1 MTTTYGYGYSY
12 GLSYGQC
19 QTPIIPPTPPQGVTM
34 TTLNNIVDV
43 SITRET
49 RTIQR
54 ASFSI
59 PCFIAEHT
67 IFAERAKEYTSL
79 ADILSAGFATTSA
92 VYKAATLYFGQNVA
106 PSKIV
111 VGRRLVPSVTIT
123 PTIPTVAAATT
134 YSFKANGTLITFTSD
149 ATPTAAE
156 IVTGLKAALAAAD
169 IPTTGSDGIVATG
182 TDTLT
187 LTPSGDASS
196 IANYTAN
203 LVAVNAASVENW
215 VSDTIPAVR
224 NIKDQWYMLSI
235 DTHANVDVLAV
246 AAYIEGIKAT
256 SPKFYVFSSAAS
268 DIKTSATTDIFSL
281 VKALSYT
288 HTAYIYSG
296 MATSFAECGL
306 VGRFA
311 PEQAGSNIW
320 EQKTIVGLTVDT
332 LTPDEISYIHDKNGA
347 TYENVGSVDVVIGGK
362 CADGGWID
370 ESIFVDW
377 LKSRIQESVWGLLV
391 NTRKIG
397 YTSAGAAAIE
407 GSMRSVMAEGIQ
419 VGGLADDP
427 APVVTVPNVLSLSSA
442 QRATRT
448 LPDVTFTARLAG
460 AIRATT
466 ISGSV
471 FA

>member
-1 MTTTYGYGYSY
+1 
-12 GLSYGQC
+12 
-19 QTPIIPPTPPQGVTM
+19 M

-43 SITRET
+43 TITRET

-92 VYKAATLYFGQNVA
+92 VYKAATLYFGQTVA
-106 PSKIV
+106 PSKII

-123 PTIPTVAAATT
+123 PTVADTTV

-149 ATPTAAE
+149 GTATAAE
-156 IVTGLKAALAAAD
+156 IVTGLKAALTTAS
-169 IPTTGSDGIVATG
+169 IPTTGASGIVATG
-182 TDTLT
+182 TTTLI

-203 LVAVNAASVENW
+203 LVAVNAASVEDW
-215 VSDTIPAVR
+215 VSATIPAVR
-224 NIKDQWYMLSI
+224 AVKDQWYMLSI
-235 DTHANVDVLAV
+235 DTHIDATVLAV

-296 MATSFAECGL
+296 MATSYAECGL

-320 EQKTIVGLTVDT
+320 EQKTIIGLTVDT

-377 LKSRIQESVWGLLV
+377 LKSRIQESVWALLV

-419 VGGLADDP
+419 VGGLAADP
-427 APVVTVPNVLSLSSA
+427 APVVTVPNVLNLSSA

-466 ISGSV
+466 ISGTV

>member
-1 MTTTYGYGYSY
+1 
-12 GLSYGQC
+12 
-19 QTPIIPPTPPQGVTM
+19 M

-79 ADILSAGFATTSA
+79 ADILTAGFATTSA
-92 VYKAATLYFGQNVA
+92 VYKAATLYFGQTVA

-123 PTIPTVAAATT
+123 PTVANTAV
-134 YSFKANGTLITFTSD
+134 YSFKANGTLITFTSGGS
-149 ATPTAAE
+149 ATAAE
-156 IVTGLKAALAAAD
+156 IVTGLKAALTSAL
-169 IPTTGSDGIVATG
+169 IPTSGASGIVATG
-182 TDTLT
+182 SNTLT

-203 LVAVNAASVENW
+203 LVPVNAASVEDW
-215 VSDTIPAVR
+215 VSATIPAVR
-224 NIKDQWYMLSI
+224 AVKDQWYMLSV
-235 DTHANVDVLAV
+235 DTHVDADVLAV

-268 DIKTSATTDIFSL
+268 NIKTSATTDIFSL

-332 LTPDEISYIHDKNGA
+332 LTPDEISYIHGKNGA

-377 LKSRIQESVWGLLV
+377 LKSRIQESVWSLLV

-427 APVVTVPNVLSLSSA
+427 APVVIVPNVLNLSSA

-466 ISGSV
+466 ITGSV

>member
-1 MTTTYGYGYSY
+1 
-12 GLSYGQC
+12 
-19 QTPIIPPTPPQGVTM
+19 M

-92 VYKAATLYFGQNVA
+92 VYKAATLYFGQTVA
-106 PSKIV
+106 PSKII

-123 PTIPTVAAATT
+123 PTVADTTV

-149 ATPTAAE
+149 GTATAAE
-156 IVTGLKAALAAAD
+156 IVTGLKDALTAAL
-169 IPTTGSDGIVATG
+169 IPTTGSTGIVATG
-182 TDTLT
+182 TTTLI

-203 LVAVNAASVENW
+203 LVPVNAASVEDW
-215 VSDTIPAVR
+215 VSATIPAVR
-224 NIKDQWYMLSI
+224 AVKDQWYMLSI
-235 DTHANVDVLAV
+235 DTHVDATVLAV

-268 DIKTSATTDIFSL
+268 NIKTSATTDIFSL

-296 MATSFAECGL
+296 MATSYAECGL

-332 LTPDEISYIHDKNGA
+332 LTPDEISYIHGKNGA

-377 LKSRIQESVWGLLV
+377 LKSRIQESIWGLLV
-391 NTRKIG
+391 NTRKVG

-419 VGGLADDP
+419 VGGLAADP
-427 APVVTVPNVLSLSSA
+427 APVVTVPNVLNLSSA

-466 ISGSV
+466 ISGV
-471 FA
+471 VYA

>member
-1 MTTTYGYGYSY
+1 
-12 GLSYGQC
+12 
-19 QTPIIPPTPPQGVTM
+19 M

-43 SITRET
+43 TITRET

-92 VYKAATLYFGQNVA
+92 VYKAATLYFGQTVA

-123 PTIPTVAAATT
+123 PTVADTTV

-149 ATPTAAE
+149 GTATAAE
-156 IVTGLKAALAAAD
+156 IVAGLKAALTAAN
-169 IPTTGSDGIVATG
+169 IPTSGSTGIVATG
-182 TDTLT
+182 SNTLI

-203 LVAVNAASVENW
+203 LVAVNAASVEDW
-215 VSDTIPAVR
+215 VSATIPAVR
-224 NIKDQWYMLSI
+224 AVKDQWYMLSI
-235 DTHANVDVLAV
+235 DSHADADVLAV

-377 LKSRIQESVWGLLV
+377 LKSRIQESCWFILV

-397 YTSAGAAAIE
+397 MTAAGAAAIE
-407 GSMRSVMAEGIQ
+407 GAIRGVMAEGIQ
-419 VGGLADDP
+419 VGGLSDEP
-427 APVVTVPNVLSLSSA
+427 APVVTVPNVLNLSSA
-442 QRATRT
+442 QRATRI

-460 AIRATT
+460 AIRGTT
-466 ISGSV
+466 ISGTV
-471 FA
+471 YA

>member
-1 MTTTYGYGYSY
+1 
-12 GLSYGQC
+12 
-19 QTPIIPPTPPQGVTM
+19 M

-92 VYKAATLYFGQNVA
+92 VYKAATLYFGQTVA
-106 PSKIV
+106 PSKII

-123 PTIPTVAAATT
+123 PTVADTTV

-149 ATPTAAE
+149 GTATAAE
-156 IVTGLKAALAAAD
+156 IVTGLKAALTTAS
-169 IPTTGSDGIVATG
+169 IPTTGASGIVATG
-182 TDTLT
+182 TTTLI

-203 LVAVNAASVENW
+203 LVAVNAASVEDW
-215 VSDTIPAVR
+215 VSATIPAVR
-224 NIKDQWYMLSI
+224 AVKDQWYMLSI
-235 DTHANVDVLAV
+235 DTHIDATVLAV

-332 LTPDEISYIHDKNGA
+332 LTPDEISYIHGKNGA

-377 LKSRIQESVWGLLV
+377 LKSRIQESVWALLV

-407 GSMRSVMAEGIQ
+407 GAMRAVMAEGIQ
-419 VGGLADDP
+419 VGGLAADP
-427 APVVTVPNVLSLSSA
+427 APVVTVPNVLNLSSA

-466 ISGSV
+466 ISGTV

>member
-1 MTTTYGYGYSY
+1 
-12 GLSYGQC
+12 
-19 QTPIIPPTPPQGVTM
+19 M

-92 VYKAATLYFGQNVA
+92 VYKAATLYFGQTVA
-106 PSKIV
+106 PSKII

-123 PTIPTVAAATT
+123 PTVADTAV

-149 ATPTAAE
+149 GSATAAE
-156 IVTGLKAALAAAD
+156 IVTGLKDALTAAL
-169 IPTTGSDGIVATG
+169 IPTTGSTGIVATG
-182 TDTLT
+182 TTTLI

-203 LVAVNAASVENW
+203 LVPVNAASVEDW
-215 VSDTIPAVR
+215 VSATIPAVR
-224 NIKDQWYMLSI
+224 AVKDQWYMLSI
-235 DTHANVDVLAV
+235 DTHVDATVLAV

-281 VKALSYT
+281 VKALNYT

-332 LTPDEISYIHDKNGA
+332 LTPDEISYIHGKNGA

-377 LKSRIQESVWGLLV
+377 LKSRIQESVWALLV

-407 GSMRSVMAEGIQ
+407 GAMRSVMAEGIQ

-427 APVVTVPNVLSLSSA
+427 APVVIVPNVLNLSSA

-466 ISGSV
+466 ISGTV

>member
-12 GLSYGQC
+12 GLSYGQY
-19 QTPIIPPTPPQGVTM
+19 QTPIIPPIPPQGVTM

-92 VYKAATLYFGQNVA
+92 VYKAATLYFGQTVA

-123 PTIPTVAAATT
+123 PTVANTTV

-149 ATPTAAE
+149 GSATAAE
-156 IVTGLKAALAAAD
+156 IVTGLKAALTSAL
-169 IPTTGSDGIVATG
+169 IPTTGASGIVATG
-182 TDTLT
+182 SNTLI

-203 LVAVNAASVENW
+203 LVPVNAASVENW
-215 VSDTIPAVR
+215 VSATIPSVRAV
-224 NIKDQWYMLSI
+224 KDQWYMLSI
-235 DTHANVDVLAV
+235 DSHVDADVLAV

-320 EQKTIVGLTVDT
+320 EQKTIIGLTVDT

-377 LKSRIQESVWGLLV
+377 LKSRIQESIWTLLV
-391 NTRKIG
+391 NTRKVG

-407 GSMRSVMAEGIQ
+407 GAMRSVMAEGIQ

-427 APVVTVPNVLSLSSA
+427 APVVTVPNVLNLSSA

-466 ISGSV
+466 INGTV

>member
-1 MTTTYGYGYSY
+1 
-12 GLSYGQC
+12 
-19 QTPIIPPTPPQGVTM
+19 M

-43 SITRET
+43 TITRET

-79 ADILSAGFATTSA
+79 ADIVTAGFATTSA
-92 VYKAATLYFGQNVA
+92 VYKAATLYFGQTVA
-106 PSKIV
+106 PSKII

-123 PTIPTVAAATT
+123 PTVANTAV

-149 ATPTAAE
+149 ADATAAE
-156 IVTGLKAALAAAD
+156 IVTGLKAALTTAA
-169 IPTTGSDGIVATG
+169 IPTTGSNGIVASGST
-182 TDTLT
+182 TLV

-203 LVAVNAASVENW
+203 LVAVNAASVEDW
-215 VSDTIPAVR
+215 VSATIPAVR
-224 NIKDQWYMLSI
+224 AVKDQWYMLSI
-235 DTHANVDVLAV
+235 DTHVDATVLAV

-332 LTPDEISYIHDKNGA
+332 LTPDEISYIHGKNGA

-377 LKSRIQESVWGLLV
+377 LKSRIQESVWSLLV

-427 APVVTVPNVLSLSSA
+427 APVVTVPNVLNLSSA

-466 ISGSV
+466 ISGTV

>member
-1 MTTTYGYGYSY
+1 
-12 GLSYGQC
+12 
-19 QTPIIPPTPPQGVTM
+19 M

-43 SITRET
+43 TITRET

-79 ADILSAGFATTSA
+79 ADILTAGFATTSA
-92 VYKAATLYFGQNVA
+92 VYKAATLYFGQTVA
-106 PSKIV
+106 PSKII

-123 PTIPTVAAATT
+123 PTVANTAV

-149 ATPTAAE
+149 ADATAAE
-156 IVTGLKAALAAAD
+156 IVTGLKAALTTAA
-169 IPTTGSDGIVATG
+169 IPTTGSNGIVASGST
-182 TDTLT
+182 TLV

-203 LVAVNAASVENW
+203 LVAVNAASVEDW
-215 VSDTIPAVR
+215 VSATIPAVR
-224 NIKDQWYMLSI
+224 AVKDQWYMLSI
-235 DTHANVDVLAV
+235 DTHVDATVLAV

-256 SPKFYVFSSAAS
+256 SPKFYVFSSASS

-332 LTPDEISYIHDKNGA
+332 LTPDEISYIHGKNGA

-407 GSMRSVMAEGIQ
+407 GAMRSVMAEGIQ
-419 VGGLADDP
+419 VGGLAADP
-427 APVVTVPNVLSLSSA
+427 APVVTVPNVLNLSSA

-466 ISGSV
+466 ISGTV

>member
-1 MTTTYGYGYSY
+1 
-12 GLSYGQC
+12 
-19 QTPIIPPTPPQGVTM
+19 M

-43 SITRET
+43 TITRET

-92 VYKAATLYFGQNVA
+92 VYKAATLYFGQAVA
-106 PSKIV
+106 PSKII

-123 PTIPTVAAATT
+123 PTVADTTV

-149 ATPTAAE
+149 GTATAAE
-156 IVTGLKAALAAAD
+156 IVTGLKAALTTAS
-169 IPTTGSDGIVATG
+169 IPTTGASGIVASG
-182 TDTLT
+182 SNTLI

-203 LVAVNAASVENW
+203 LVAVNAASVEDW
-215 VSDTIPAVR
+215 VSATIPAVR
-224 NIKDQWYMLSI
+224 AVKDQWYMLSI
-235 DTHANVDVLAV
+235 DSHANADVLAV

-281 VKALSYT
+281 VKALNYT

-296 MATSFAECGL
+296 MATSYAECGL

-332 LTPDEISYIHDKNGA
+332 LTPDEISYIHGKNGA

-377 LKSRIQESVWGLLV
+377 LKSRIQESVWSLLV

-407 GSMRSVMAEGIQ
+407 GAMRAVMAEGIQ
-419 VGGLADDP
+419 VGGLAADP
-427 APVVTVPNVLSLSSA
+427 APVVTVPNVLNLSSA

-466 ISGSV
+466 ISGV
-471 FA
+471 VYA

>member
-1 MTTTYGYGYSY
+1 
-12 GLSYGQC
+12 
-19 QTPIIPPTPPQGVTM
+19 M

-92 VYKAATLYFGQNVA
+92 VYKAATLYFGQTVA

-123 PTIPTVAAATT
+123 PTVADTTV

-149 ATPTAAE
+149 GTATAAE
-156 IVTGLKAALAAAD
+156 IVAGLKAALTAAN
-169 IPTTGSDGIVATG
+169 IPTSGSTGIVATG
-182 TDTLT
+182 SNTLI

-203 LVAVNAASVENW
+203 LVAVNAASVEDW
-215 VSDTIPAVR
+215 VSATIPAVR
-224 NIKDQWYMLSI
+224 AVKDQWYMLSI
-235 DTHANVDVLAV
+235 DTHVDATVLAV

-256 SPKFYVFSSAAS
+256 SPKFYVFSSTAS

-332 LTPDEISYIHDKNGA
+332 LTPDEISYIHDNNGA

-362 CADGGWID
+362 CADGGWVD

-377 LKSRIQESVWGLLV
+377 LKSRIHESVWALLV
-391 NTRKIG
+391 NTRKVG

-419 VGGLADDP
+419 VGGLAADP
-427 APVVTVPNVLSLSSA
+427 APVVTVPNVLNLSSA

-466 ISGSV
+466 ISGTV

>member
-1 MTTTYGYGYSY
+1 
-12 GLSYGQC
+12 
-19 QTPIIPPTPPQGVTM
+19 M

-92 VYKAATLYFGQNVA
+92 VYKAATLYFGQTVA
-106 PSKIV
+106 PSKII

-123 PTIPTVAAATT
+123 PTVADTTV

-149 ATPTAAE
+149 GTATAAE
-156 IVTGLKAALAAAD
+156 IVTGLKAALTTAS
-169 IPTTGSDGIVATG
+169 IPTTGASGIVATG
-182 TDTLT
+182 TTTLI

-203 LVAVNAASVENW
+203 LVAVNAASVEDW
-215 VSDTIPAVR
+215 VSATIPAVR
-224 NIKDQWYMLSI
+224 AIKDQWYMLSI
-235 DTHANVDVLAV
+235 DTHVDATVLAV

-332 LTPDEISYIHDKNGA
+332 LTPDEISYIHGKNGA

-377 LKSRIQESVWGLLV
+377 LKSRIQESVWALLV

-419 VGGLADDP
+419 VGGLAADP
-427 APVVTVPNVLSLSSA
+427 APVVTVPNVLNLSSA

-466 ISGSV
+466 ISGTV

>member
-1 MTTTYGYGYSY
+1 
-12 GLSYGQC
+12 
-19 QTPIIPPTPPQGVTM
+19 M

-79 ADILSAGFATTSA
+79 ADILSAGFTTTSS
-92 VYKAATLYFGQNVA
+92 VYKAATLYFGQTVA

-123 PTIPTVAAATT
+123 PTAADTTV
-134 YSFKANGTLITFTSD
+134 YSFKANGTLITYTSGTS
-149 ATPTAAE
+149 ATATT
-156 IVTGLKAALAAAD
+156 IVAGLKAALTAAS
-169 IPTTGSDGIVATG
+169 IPTTGASGIVASGST
-182 TDTLT
+182 TLT

-203 LVAVNAASVENW
+203 LVAVNAASVEDW
-215 VSDTIPAVR
+215 VSATIPAVR
-224 NIKDQWYMLSI
+224 AIKDQWYMLSI
-235 DTHANVDVLAV
+235 DTHVDATVLAV

-281 VKALSYT
+281 VKALNYT

-332 LTPDEISYIHDKNGA
+332 LTPDEISYIHGKNGA

-377 LKSRIQESVWGLLV
+377 LKSRIQESVWALLV

-407 GSMRSVMAEGIQ
+407 GAMRSVMAEGIQ

-427 APVVTVPNVLSLSSA
+427 APVVIVPNVLNLSSA

-466 ISGSV
+466 INGTV

>member
-1 MTTTYGYGYSY
+1 
-12 GLSYGQC
+12 
-19 QTPIIPPTPPQGVTM
+19 M

-43 SITRET
+43 TITRET

-67 IFAERAKEYTSL
+67 IFAERAKEYASL

-92 VYKAATLYFGQNVA
+92 VYKAATLYFGQAVA
-106 PSKIV
+106 PSKII

-123 PTIPTVAAATT
+123 PTVANTKV
-134 YSFKANGTLITFTSD
+134 YSFKANGTLITFTSSGS
-149 ATPTAAE
+149 ATAAE
-156 IVTGLKAALAAAD
+156 IVTGLKAALTSAL
-169 IPTTGSDGIVATG
+169 IPTTGASGIVATG
-182 TDTLT
+182 SNTLT

-203 LVAVNAASVENW
+203 LVPVNAASVEDW
-215 VSDTIPAVR
+215 VSATIPAVR
-224 NIKDQWYMLSI
+224 AVKDQWYMLSI
-235 DTHANVDVLAV
+235 DTHVDADVLAV

-377 LKSRIQESVWGLLV
+377 LKSRIQESVWSLLV
-391 NTRKIG
+391 NTRKVG

-419 VGGLADDP
+419 VGGLAADP
-427 APVVTVPNVLSLSSA
+427 APVVIVPNVLNLSSA

-466 ISGSV
+466 ITGSV

>member
-1 MTTTYGYGYSY
+1 
-12 GLSYGQC
+12 
-19 QTPIIPPTPPQGVTM
+19 M

-92 VYKAATLYFGQNVA
+92 VYKAATLYFGQTVA
-106 PSKIV
+106 PSKII

-123 PTIPTVAAATT
+123 PTVADTTV

-149 ATPTAAE
+149 GTATAAE
-156 IVTGLKAALAAAD
+156 IVTGLKAALTTAS
-169 IPTTGSDGIVATG
+169 IPTTGASGIVATG
-182 TDTLT
+182 TTTLI

-203 LVAVNAASVENW
+203 LVAVNAASVEDW
-215 VSDTIPAVR
+215 VSATIPAVR
-224 NIKDQWYMLSI
+224 AIKDQWYMLSI
-235 DTHANVDVLAV
+235 DTHVDATVLAV

-370 ESIFVDW
+370 ESVFVDW
-377 LKSRIQESVWGLLV
+377 LKSRIQESVYALLV

-407 GSMRSVMAEGIQ
+407 GAMRSVMAEGIQ

-427 APVVTVPNVLSLSSA
+427 APVVTVPNVLNLSSA

-466 ISGSV
+466 ISGV
-471 FA
+471 VYA

>member
-1 MTTTYGYGYSY
+1 MTTTTCGYGYSY

-19 QTPIIPPTPPQGVTM
+19 QTPIIPPIPPQGVTM

-92 VYKAATLYFGQNVA
+92 VYKAATLYFGQAVA

-123 PTIPTVAAATT
+123 PTVADTTV

-149 ATPTAAE
+149 GTATAAE
-156 IVTGLKAALAAAD
+156 IVAGLKAALTAAN
-169 IPTTGSDGIVATG
+169 IPTSGSTGIVATG
-182 TDTLT
+182 SNTLI

-203 LVAVNAASVENW
+203 LVAVNAASVEDW
-215 VSDTIPAVR
+215 VSATIPAVR
-224 NIKDQWYMLSI
+224 AVKDQWYMLSI
-235 DTHANVDVLAV
+235 DTHIDATVLAV

-296 MATSFAECGL
+296 MATSYAECGL

-377 LKSRIQESVWGLLV
+377 LKSRIQESCWFILV

-397 YTSAGAAAIE
+397 MTAAGAAAIE
-407 GSMRSVMAEGIQ
+407 GAIRGVMAEGIQ
-419 VGGLADDP
+419 VGGLSDEP
-427 APVVTVPNVLSLSSA
+427 APVVTVPNVLNLSSA
-442 QRATRT
+442 QRATRI

-460 AIRATT
+460 AIRGTT
-466 ISGSV
+466 ISGTV
-471 FA
+471 YA

>member
-1 MTTTYGYGYSY
+1 
-12 GLSYGQC
+12 
-19 QTPIIPPTPPQGVTM
+19 M

-54 ASFSI
+54 ASFSV
-59 PCFIAEHT
+59 PCFIAGHT
-67 IFAERAKEYTSL
+67 VFPERAKEYTSTT
-79 ADILSAGFATTSA
+79 DILAAGFTTSSA
-92 VYKAATLYFGQNVA
+92 VYKAASFYFGQNVA

-111 VGRRLVPSVTIT
+111 VGRRLIGQVILT
-123 PTIPTVAAATT
+123 PTVVDSAT
-134 YSFKANGTLITFTSD
+134 YSFKANGVLITYTASSETS
-149 ATPTAAE
+149 ASE
-156 IVTGLKAALAAAD
+156 IVDGLLSAMNSAD
-169 IPTTGSDGIVATG
+169 IPTTGADGISYDG
-182 TDTLT
+182 TTT
-187 LTPSGDASS
+187 VILTPSGDASS
-196 IANYTAN
+196 ITHYSSN
-203 LVAVNAASVENW
+203 LVAVEYDSEEDW
-215 VSDTIPAVR
+215 VTDTILKVR
-224 NIKDQWYMLSI
+224 SVKDQWYMLSTESHDNGTI
-235 DTHANVDVLAV
+235 LAI
-246 AAYIEGIKAT
+246 AAYIESIKAT

-288 HTAYIYSG
+288 HTGYMYSG
-296 MATSFAECGL
+296 MATSYAECGL

-347 TYENVGSVDVVIGGK
+347 TYENVGSVDIVTGGK
-362 CADGGWID
+362 TADSSWID
-370 ESIFVDW
+370 EVIFVDW
-377 LKSRIQESVWGLLV
+377 LKSRIQESAYALLV

-407 GSMRSVMAEGIQ
+407 GAMRSVMAEGIQ
-419 VGGLADDP
+419 VGGLAADP
-427 APVVTVPNVLSLSSA
+427 APVVTVPNVLNLSSA

-466 ISGSV
+466 INGTV

>member
-1 MTTTYGYGYSY
+1 
-12 GLSYGQC
+12 
-19 QTPIIPPTPPQGVTM
+19 M

-43 SITRET
+43 TITRET

-92 VYKAATLYFGQNVA
+92 VYKAATLYFGQAVA
-106 PSKIV
+106 PSKII

-123 PTIPTVAAATT
+123 PTVANTAV
-134 YSFKANGTLITFTSD
+134 YSFKANGTLITFTSGGS
-149 ATPTAAE
+149 ATATE
-156 IVTGLKAALAAAD
+156 IVTGLKAALTTAL
-169 IPTTGSDGIVATG
+169 IPTSGANGIVATG
-182 TDTLT
+182 TTTLI

-203 LVAVNAASVENW
+203 LVPVNAASVENW
-215 VSDTIPAVR
+215 VSATIPAVR
-224 NIKDQWYMLSI
+224 AVKDQWYMLSI
-235 DTHANVDVLAV
+235 DSHANADVLAV

-332 LTPDEISYIHDKNGA
+332 LTPDEISYIHGKNGA

-377 LKSRIQESVWGLLV
+377 LKSRIQESVWALLV

-407 GSMRSVMAEGIQ
+407 GAMRAVMAEGIQ

-427 APVVTVPNVLSLSSA
+427 APVVTVPNVLNLSSA

-466 ISGSV
+466 ISGTV

>member
-1 MTTTYGYGYSY
+1 
-12 GLSYGQC
+12 
-19 QTPIIPPTPPQGVTM
+19 M

-43 SITRET
+43 TITRET

-92 VYKAATLYFGQNVA
+92 VYKAATLYFGQTVA
-106 PSKIV
+106 PSKII

-123 PTIPTVAAATT
+123 PTVADTTV

-149 ATPTAAE
+149 GTATAAE
-156 IVTGLKAALAAAD
+156 IVAGLKAALTAAN
-169 IPTTGSDGIVATG
+169 IPTSGSTGIVATG
-182 TDTLT
+182 SNTLI

-215 VSDTIPAVR
+215 VSGTIPAVR
-224 NIKDQWYMLSI
+224 AVKDQWYMLSI
-235 DTHANVDVLAV
+235 DSHADVDVLAV

-332 LTPDEISYIHDKNGA
+332 LTPDEISYIHGKNGA

-377 LKSRIQESVWGLLV
+377 LKSRIQESVWALLV

-407 GSMRSVMAEGIQ
+407 GAMRSVMAEGIQ

-427 APVVTVPNVLSLSSA
+427 APVVTVPNVLNLSSA

-466 ISGSV
+466 ISGV
-471 FA
+471 VYA

>member
-1 MTTTYGYGYSY
+1 
-12 GLSYGQC
+12 
-19 QTPIIPPTPPQGVTM
+19 M

-79 ADILSAGFATTSA
+79 ADILTAGFATTSA

-123 PTIPTVAAATT
+123 PTVANTAV

-149 ATPTAAE
+149 GTATAAE
-156 IVTGLKAALAAAD
+156 IVTGLQAALTAAS
-169 IPTTGSDGIVATG
+169 IPTTGASGIVATG
-182 TDTLT
+182 TTTLI

-203 LVAVNAASVENW
+203 LVAVNAASVEDW
-215 VSDTIPAVR
+215 ASATIPAVR
-224 NIKDQWYMLSI
+224 AVKDQWYMLSI
-235 DTHANVDVLAV
+235 DSHADVDVLAV

-281 VKALSYT
+281 IKALSYT

-377 LKSRIQESVWGLLV
+377 LKSRIQESVWSLLV

-407 GSMRSVMAEGIQ
+407 GAMRSVMAEGIQ
-419 VGGLADDP
+419 VGGLAEDP
-427 APVVTVPNVLSLSSA
+427 APVVTVPNVLNLSSA

-466 ISGSV
+466 ISGTV

>member
-1 MTTTYGYGYSY
+1 
-12 GLSYGQC
+12 
-19 QTPIIPPTPPQGVTM
+19 M

-43 SITRET
+43 TITRET

-92 VYKAATLYFGQNVA
+92 VYKAATLYFGQAVA
-106 PSKIV
+106 PSKII

-123 PTIPTVAAATT
+123 PTVADTTV

-149 ATPTAAE
+149 GSATAAE
-156 IVTGLKAALAAAD
+156 IVTGLKDALTAAL
-169 IPTTGSDGIVATG
+169 IPTTGSTGIVATG
-182 TDTLT
+182 TTTLI

-203 LVAVNAASVENW
+203 LVPVNAASVEDW
-215 VSDTIPAVR
+215 VSATIPAVR
-224 NIKDQWYMLSI
+224 AVKDQWYMLSI
-235 DTHANVDVLAV
+235 DTHVDANVLAV

-281 VKALSYT
+281 VKALNYT

-332 LTPDEISYIHDKNGA
+332 LTPDEISYIHGKNGA

-377 LKSRIQESVWGLLV
+377 LKSRIQESVWALLV

-419 VGGLADDP
+419 VGGLAADP
-427 APVVTVPNVLSLSSA
+427 APVVTVPNVLNLSSA

-466 ISGSV
+466 ISGTV

>member
-1 MTTTYGYGYSY
+1 
-12 GLSYGQC
+12 
-19 QTPIIPPTPPQGVTM
+19 M

-79 ADILSAGFATTSA
+79 ADILTAGFATTSA
-92 VYKAATLYFGQNVA
+92 VYKAATLYFGQTVA

-123 PTIPTVAAATT
+123 PTVADTTV

-149 ATPTAAE
+149 GTATAAE
-156 IVTGLKAALAAAD
+156 IVAGLKAALTAAN
-169 IPTTGSDGIVATG
+169 IPTSGSTGIVATG
-182 TDTLT
+182 SNTLI

-203 LVAVNAASVENW
+203 LVAVNAASVEDW
-215 VSDTIPAVR
+215 VSATIPAVR
-224 NIKDQWYMLSI
+224 AVKDQWYMLSI
-235 DTHANVDVLAV
+235 DSHADADVLAV

-281 VKALSYT
+281 VKALNYT

-332 LTPDEISYIHDKNGA
+332 LTPDEISYIHGKNGA

-377 LKSRIQESVWGLLV
+377 LKSRIQESVWSLLV

-407 GSMRSVMAEGIQ
+407 GAMRAVMAEGIQ
-419 VGGLADDP
+419 VGGFADDP
-427 APVVTVPNVLSLSSA
+427 APVVTVPNVLNLSSA

-466 ISGSV
+466 ISGV
-471 FA
+471 VYA

>member
-1 MTTTYGYGYSY
+1 
-12 GLSYGQC
+12 
-19 QTPIIPPTPPQGVTM
+19 M

-43 SITRET
+43 TITRET

-92 VYKAATLYFGQNVA
+92 VYKAATLYFGQTVA

-123 PTIPTVAAATT
+123 PTVANTAV

-149 ATPTAAE
+149 ADATAAE
-156 IVTGLKAALAAAD
+156 IVTGLKAALTTAS
-169 IPTTGSDGIVATG
+169 IPTTGSNGIVATG
-182 TDTLT
+182 TTTLI

-203 LVAVNAASVENW
+203 LVAVNAASVEDW
-215 VSDTIPAVR
+215 VSATIPAVR
-224 NIKDQWYMLSI
+224 AIKDQWYMLSI
-235 DTHANVDVLAV
+235 DTHVDATVLAV

-332 LTPDEISYIHDKNGA
+332 LTPDEISYIHGKNGA

-377 LKSRIQESVWGLLV
+377 LKSRIQESVWALLV

-407 GSMRSVMAEGIQ
+407 GAMRAVMAEGIQ

-427 APVVTVPNVLSLSSA
+427 APVVTVPNVLNLSSA

-466 ISGSV
+466 ISGTV

>member
-1 MTTTYGYGYSY
+1 MTTYGYGYSY
-12 GLSYGQC
+12 GLSYGQY
-19 QTPIIPPTPPQGVTM
+19 QTPIIPPIPPQGVTM

-79 ADILSAGFATTSA
+79 ADILSAGFATTSS
-92 VYKAATLYFGQNVA
+92 VYKAATLYFGQTVA

-123 PTIPTVAAATT
+123 PTVADTTV

-149 ATPTAAE
+149 GTATAAE
-156 IVTGLKAALAAAD
+156 IVAGLKAALTAAN
-169 IPTTGSDGIVATG
+169 IPTSGSTGIVATG
-182 TDTLT
+182 SNTLI

-203 LVAVNAASVENW
+203 LVAVNAASVEDW
-215 VSDTIPAVR
+215 VSATIPAVR
-224 NIKDQWYMLSI
+224 AVKDQWYMLSI
-235 DTHANVDVLAV
+235 DTHVNADVLAV

-296 MATSFAECGL
+296 MATSYAECGL

-320 EQKTIVGLTVDT
+320 EQKTIIGLTVDT

-377 LKSRIQESVWGLLV
+377 LKSRIQESVWALLV

-419 VGGLADDP
+419 VGGLAADP
-427 APVVTVPNVLSLSSA
+427 APVVTVPNVLNLSSA

-466 ISGSV
+466 ISGTV

>member
-1 MTTTYGYGYSY
+1 
-12 GLSYGQC
+12 
-19 QTPIIPPTPPQGVTM
+19 M

-43 SITRET
+43 TITRET

-92 VYKAATLYFGQNVA
+92 VYKAATLYFGQTVA

-123 PTIPTVAAATT
+123 PTVANTAV

-149 ATPTAAE
+149 ADATAAE
-156 IVTGLKAALAAAD
+156 IVTGLKAALTTAS
-169 IPTTGSDGIVATG
+169 IPTTGSNGIVATG
-182 TDTLT
+182 TTTLI

-203 LVAVNAASVENW
+203 LVAVNAASVEDW
-215 VSDTIPAVR
+215 VSATIPAVR
-224 NIKDQWYMLSI
+224 AIKDQWYMLSI
-235 DTHANVDVLAV
+235 DTHVDATVLAV

-332 LTPDEISYIHDKNGA
+332 LTPDEISYIHGKNGA

-377 LKSRIQESVWGLLV
+377 LKSRIQESVWSLLV

-407 GSMRSVMAEGIQ
+407 GAMRAVMAEGIQ

-427 APVVTVPNVLSLSSA
+427 APVVTVPNVLNLSSA

-466 ISGSV
+466 ISGTV
-471 FA
+471 YA

>member
-1 MTTTYGYGYSY
+1 
-12 GLSYGQC
+12 
-19 QTPIIPPTPPQGVTM
+19 M

-43 SITRET
+43 TITRET

-92 VYKAATLYFGQNVA
+92 VYKAATLYFGQAVA
-106 PSKIV
+106 PSKII

-123 PTIPTVAAATT
+123 PTVANTAV
-134 YSFKANGTLITFTSD
+134 YSFKANGTLITFTSGGS
-149 ATPTAAE
+149 ATAAE
-156 IVTGLKAALAAAD
+156 IVTGLKAALTSAL
-169 IPTTGSDGIVATG
+169 IPTSGASGIVATG
-182 TDTLT
+182 SNTLI

-203 LVAVNAASVENW
+203 LVPVNAASVEDW
-215 VSDTIPAVR
+215 VSATIPAVR
-224 NIKDQWYMLSI
+224 AVKDQWYMLSI
-235 DTHANVDVLAV
+235 DSHANVDVLAV

-256 SPKFYVFSSAAS
+256 SPKFYVFSSTAS

-281 VKALSYT
+281 VKALNYT

-377 LKSRIQESVWGLLV
+377 LKSRIQESVWSLLV

-419 VGGLADDP
+419 VGGLAADP
-427 APVVTVPNVLSLSSA
+427 APVVTVPNVLNLSSA

-466 ISGSV
+466 INGTV

>member
-1 MTTTYGYGYSY
+1 
-12 GLSYGQC
+12 
-19 QTPIIPPTPPQGVTM
+19 M

-43 SITRET
+43 TITRET

-92 VYKAATLYFGQNVA
+92 VYKAATLYFGQAVA
-106 PSKIV
+106 PSKII

-123 PTIPTVAAATT
+123 PTVANTAV
-134 YSFKANGTLITFTSD
+134 YSFKANGTLITFTSGGS
-149 ATPTAAE
+149 ATATE
-156 IVTGLKAALAAAD
+156 IVTGLKAALTTAL
-169 IPTTGSDGIVATG
+169 IPTSGANGIVATG
-182 TDTLT
+182 TTTLI

-203 LVAVNAASVENW
+203 LVPVNAASVENW
-215 VSDTIPAVR
+215 VSATIPAVR
-224 NIKDQWYMLSI
+224 AVKDQWYMLSI
-235 DTHANVDVLAV
+235 DSHANADVLAV

-332 LTPDEISYIHDKNGA
+332 LTPDEISYIHGKNGA

-377 LKSRIQESVWGLLV
+377 LKSRIQESVWSLLV

-407 GSMRSVMAEGIQ
+407 GAMRAVMAEGIQ

-427 APVVTVPNVLSLSSA
+427 APVVTVPNVLNLSSA

-466 ISGSV
+466 ISGTV
-471 FA
+471 YA

>member
-19 QTPIIPPTPPQGVTM
+19 QTPIIPPIPPQGVTM
-34 TTLNNIVDV
+34 TTLNNIVNV

-92 VYKAATLYFGQNVA
+92 VYKAATLYFGQTVA
-106 PSKIV
+106 PSKII

-123 PTIPTVAAATT
+123 PTVADTTV

-149 ATPTAAE
+149 GTATAAE
-156 IVTGLKAALAAAD
+156 IVTGLKAALTTAL
-169 IPTTGSDGIVATG
+169 IPTNGASGIVATG
-182 TDTLT
+182 SNTLI

-203 LVAVNAASVENW
+203 LVAANAASAEDW
-215 VSDTIPAVR
+215 VSATIPAVR
-224 NIKDQWYMLSI
+224 AVKDQWYMLSI
-235 DTHANVDVLAV
+235 DTHVDATVLAV

-332 LTPDEISYIHDKNGA
+332 LTPDEISYIHGKNGA

-377 LKSRIQESVWGLLV
+377 LKSRIQESVYALLV

-427 APVVTVPNVLSLSSA
+427 APVVIVPNVLNLSSA

-466 ISGSV
+466 ISGTV

>member
-1 MTTTYGYGYSY
+1 
-12 GLSYGQC
+12 
-19 QTPIIPPTPPQGVTM
+19 M

-79 ADILSAGFATTSA
+79 ADIVTAGFATTSA

-123 PTIPTVAAATT
+123 PTVANTTV

-149 ATPTAAE
+149 ADATAAE
-156 IVTGLKAALAAAD
+156 IVTGLKAALTAAS
-169 IPTTGSDGIVATG
+169 IPTTGSNGIVATG
-182 TDTLT
+182 TTTLI

-203 LVAVNAASVENW
+203 LVAVNAASVEDW
-215 VSDTIPAVR
+215 VSATIPAVR
-224 NIKDQWYMLSI
+224 AVKDQWYMLSI
-235 DTHANVDVLAV
+235 DSHADADVLAV

-377 LKSRIQESVWGLLV
+377 LKSRIQEAVWSLLV

-407 GSMRSVMAEGIQ
+407 GAMRSVMAEGIQ
-419 VGGLADDP
+419 VGGLAADP
-427 APVVTVPNVLSLSSA
+427 APVVTVPNVLNLSSA

-466 ISGSV
+466 ISGV
-471 FA
+471 VYA

>member
-1 MTTTYGYGYSY
+1 
-12 GLSYGQC
+12 
-19 QTPIIPPTPPQGVTM
+19 M

-43 SITRET
+43 TITRET

-79 ADILSAGFATTSA
+79 ADILSAGFATTSS
-92 VYKAATLYFGQNVA
+92 VYKAATLYFGQTVA

-123 PTIPTVAAATT
+123 PTVANTAV
-134 YSFKANGTLITFTSD
+134 YSFKANGTLITFTSSGS
-149 ATPTAAE
+149 ATAAE
-156 IVTGLKAALAAAD
+156 IVTGLKAALTSAL
-169 IPTTGSDGIVATG
+169 IPTTGASGIVATG
-182 TDTLT
+182 SNTLT

-203 LVAVNAASVENW
+203 LVPVNAASVEDW
-215 VSDTIPAVR
+215 VSATIPAVR
-224 NIKDQWYMLSI
+224 AVKDQWYMLSI
-235 DTHANVDVLAV
+235 DTHVDADVLAV

-377 LKSRIQESVWGLLV
+377 LKSRIQESVWSLLV

-419 VGGLADDP
+419 VGGLAADP
-427 APVVTVPNVLSLSSA
+427 APVVTVPNVLNLSSA

-466 ISGSV
+466 INGSV

>member
-1 MTTTYGYGYSY
+1 
-12 GLSYGQC
+12 
-19 QTPIIPPTPPQGVTM
+19 M

-79 ADILSAGFATTSA
+79 ADILTAGFATTSS
-92 VYKAATLYFGQNVA
+92 VYKAATLYFGQTVA

-123 PTIPTVAAATT
+123 PTAADTTV
-134 YSFKANGTLITFTSD
+134 YSFKANGTLITYTSGTS
-149 ATPTAAE
+149 ATATT
-156 IVTGLKAALAAAD
+156 IVAGLKAALTAAS
-169 IPTTGSDGIVATG
+169 IPTTGASGIVASGST
-182 TDTLT
+182 TLV

-196 IANYTAN
+196 IAHYTAN
-203 LVAVNAASVENW
+203 LVAVNAASVEDW
-215 VSDTIPAVR
+215 VSATIPAVR
-224 NIKDQWYMLSI
+224 AIKDQWYMLSI
-235 DTHANVDVLAV
+235 DTHVDATVLAV

-281 VKALSYT
+281 VKALNYT

-332 LTPDEISYIHDKNGA
+332 LTPDEISYIHGKNGA

-377 LKSRIQESVWGLLV
+377 LKSRIQESVWALLV

-407 GSMRSVMAEGIQ
+407 GAMRSVMAEGIQ

-427 APVVTVPNVLSLSSA
+427 APVVIVPNVLNLSSA

-466 ISGSV
+466 INGTV

>member
-1 MTTTYGYGYSY
+1 
-12 GLSYGQC
+12 
-19 QTPIIPPTPPQGVTM
+19 M

-79 ADILSAGFATTSA
+79 ADILSAGFTTTSS
-92 VYKAATLYFGQNVA
+92 VYKAATLYFGQTVA

-111 VGRRLVPSVTIT
+111 IGRRLVPSVTIT
-123 PTIPTVAAATT
+123 PTVANTAV

-149 ATPTAAE
+149 ADATAAE
-156 IVTGLKAALAAAD
+156 IVTGLKAALTAAL
-169 IPTTGSDGIVATG
+169 IPTNGASGIVASG
-182 TDTLT
+182 SNTLT

-203 LVAVNAASVENW
+203 LVAVNAASVEDW
-215 VSDTIPAVR
+215 VSATIPAVR
-224 NIKDQWYMLSI
+224 AVKDQWYMLSI
-235 DTHANVDVLAV
+235 DTHVDATVLAV

-332 LTPDEISYIHDKNGA
+332 LTPDEISYIHAKNGA

-391 NTRKIG
+391 NTRKVG

-419 VGGLADDP
+419 VGGLAADP
-427 APVVTVPNVLSLSSA
+427 APVVIVPNVLNLSSA

-466 ISGSV
+466 ISGTV

>member
-1 MTTTYGYGYSY
+1 
-12 GLSYGQC
+12 
-19 QTPIIPPTPPQGVTM
+19 M

-79 ADILSAGFATTSA
+79 ADILTAGFATTSA
-92 VYKAATLYFGQNVA
+92 IYKAATLYFGQTVA

-111 VGRRLVPSVTIT
+111 IGRRLVPSVTIT
-123 PTIPTVAAATT
+123 PTVASTTV
-134 YSFKANGTLITFTSD
+134 YSFKANGTLITFTSGGS
-149 ATPTAAE
+149 ATAAE
-156 IVTGLKAALAAAD
+156 IVTGLKAALTSAL
-169 IPTTGSDGIVATG
+169 IPTTGASGIVATG
-182 TDTLT
+182 SNTLI

-203 LVAVNAASVENW
+203 LVAANAASAEDW
-215 VSDTIPAVR
+215 VSATIPAVR
-224 NIKDQWYMLSI
+224 AVKDQWYMLSI
-235 DTHANVDVLAV
+235 DTHVDADVLAV

-332 LTPDEISYIHDKNGA
+332 LTPDEISYIHGKNGA

-377 LKSRIQESVWGLLV
+377 LKSRIQESVWALLV

-427 APVVTVPNVLSLSSA
+427 APVVTVPNVLNLSSA

-466 ISGSV
+466 ISGV
-471 FA
+471 VYA

>member
-1 MTTTYGYGYSY
+1 
-12 GLSYGQC
+12 
-19 QTPIIPPTPPQGVTM
+19 M

-79 ADILSAGFATTSA
+79 ADILTAGFATTSA
-92 VYKAATLYFGQNVA
+92 IYKAATLYFGQTVA

-123 PTIPTVAAATT
+123 PTVANTAV
-134 YSFKANGTLITFTSD
+134 YSFKANGTLITFTSGGS
-149 ATPTAAE
+149 ATAAE
-156 IVTGLKAALAAAD
+156 IVTGLKAALTSAL
-169 IPTTGSDGIVATG
+169 IPTSGASGIVATG
-182 TDTLT
+182 SNTLI

-203 LVAVNAASVENW
+203 LVAVNAASVEDW
-215 VSDTIPAVR
+215 VSATIPAVR
-224 NIKDQWYMLSI
+224 AVKDQWYMLSI
-235 DTHANVDVLAV
+235 DTHVDATVLAV

-332 LTPDEISYIHDKNGA
+332 LTPDEISYIHGKNGA

-377 LKSRIQESVWGLLV
+377 LKSRIQESVWALLV

-407 GSMRSVMAEGIQ
+407 GAMRSVMAEGIQ
-419 VGGLADDP
+419 VGGLAADP
-427 APVVTVPNVLSLSSA
+427 APVVTVPNVLNLSSA

-466 ISGSV
+466 ISGTV

>member
-1 MTTTYGYGYSY
+1 
-12 GLSYGQC
+12 
-19 QTPIIPPTPPQGVTM
+19 M

-92 VYKAATLYFGQNVA
+92 VYKAATLYFGQTVA
-106 PSKIV
+106 PSKII

-123 PTIPTVAAATT
+123 PTVADTTV

-149 ATPTAAE
+149 GSATAAE
-156 IVTGLKAALAAAD
+156 IVTGLKDALTAAL
-169 IPTTGSDGIVATG
+169 IPTTGSSGIVATG
-182 TDTLT
+182 TNTLI

-203 LVAVNAASVENW
+203 LVAVNAASVEDW
-215 VSDTIPAVR
+215 VSATIPAVR
-224 NIKDQWYMLSI
+224 AVKDQWYMLSI
-235 DTHANVDVLAV
+235 DSHANVDVLAV

-281 VKALSYT
+281 VKALNYT

-332 LTPDEISYIHDKNGA
+332 LTPDEISYIHGKNGA

-377 LKSRIQESVWGLLV
+377 LKSRIQESVYALLV

-407 GSMRSVMAEGIQ
+407 GAMRSVMAEGIQ

-427 APVVTVPNVLSLSSA
+427 APVVTVPNVLNLSSA

-466 ISGSV
+466 ISGVV

>member
-1 MTTTYGYGYSY
+1 
-12 GLSYGQC
+12 
-19 QTPIIPPTPPQGVTM
+19 M

-92 VYKAATLYFGQNVA
+92 VYKAATLYFGQTVA

-123 PTIPTVAAATT
+123 PTVANTAV

-149 ATPTAAE
+149 ADATAAE
-156 IVTGLKAALAAAD
+156 IVTGLKAALTTAS
-169 IPTTGSDGIVATG
+169 IPTTGSNGIVATG
-182 TDTLT
+182 TTTLI

-203 LVAVNAASVENW
+203 LVAVNAASVEDW
-215 VSDTIPAVR
+215 VSATIPAVR
-224 NIKDQWYMLSI
+224 AIKDQWYMLSI
-235 DTHANVDVLAV
+235 DTHVDATVLAV

-332 LTPDEISYIHDKNGA
+332 LTPDEISYIHGKNGA

-377 LKSRIQESVWGLLV
+377 LKSRIQESVWALLV

-407 GSMRSVMAEGIQ
+407 GAMRAVMAEGIQ

-427 APVVTVPNVLSLSSA
+427 APVVTVPNVLNLSSA

-466 ISGSV
+466 ISGTV

>member
-1 MTTTYGYGYSY
+1 
-12 GLSYGQC
+12 
-19 QTPIIPPTPPQGVTM
+19 M

-43 SITRET
+43 TITRET

-79 ADILSAGFATTSA
+79 ADIVTAGFATTSA
-92 VYKAATLYFGQNVA
+92 VYKAATLYFGQTVA
-106 PSKIV
+106 PSKII

-123 PTIPTVAAATT
+123 PTVANTAV

-149 ATPTAAE
+149 ADATAAE
-156 IVTGLKAALAAAD
+156 IVTGLKAALTSAS
-169 IPTTGSDGIVATG
+169 IPTTGASGIVATG
-182 TDTLT
+182 TTTLI
-187 LTPSGDASS
+187 LTPSGDSSS
-196 IANYTAN
+196 IAHYTAN
-203 LVAVNAASVENW
+203 LVAVNAASVEDW
-215 VSDTIPAVR
+215 VSATIPAVR
-224 NIKDQWYMLSI
+224 AVKDQWYMLSI
-235 DTHANVDVLAV
+235 DSHADADVLAV

-332 LTPDEISYIHDKNGA
+332 LTPDEISYIHAKNGA

-377 LKSRIQESVWGLLV
+377 LKSRIQESVWSLLV

-427 APVVTVPNVLSLSSA
+427 APVVTVPNVLNLSSA

-466 ISGSV
+466 INGAV

>member
-1 MTTTYGYGYSY
+1 
-12 GLSYGQC
+12 
-19 QTPIIPPTPPQGVTM
+19 M

-67 IFAERAKEYTSL
+67 IFAERAKEYASL

-92 VYKAATLYFGQNVA
+92 VYKAATLYFGQAVA

-123 PTIPTVAAATT
+123 PTVADTTV

-149 ATPTAAE
+149 GSATAAE
-156 IVTGLKAALAAAD
+156 IVTGLKDALTAAA
-169 IPTTGSDGIVATG
+169 IPTTGSTGIVATG
-182 TDTLT
+182 TTTLI

-203 LVAVNAASVENW
+203 LVAVNAASVEDW
-215 VSDTIPAVR
+215 VSATIPAVR
-224 NIKDQWYMLSI
+224 AVKDQWYMLSI
-235 DTHANVDVLAV
+235 DTHVDATVLAV

-281 VKALSYT
+281 IKALNYT

-332 LTPDEISYIHDKNGA
+332 LTPDEISYIHGKNGA

-377 LKSRIQESVWGLLV
+377 LKSRIQESVWALLV

-407 GSMRSVMAEGIQ
+407 GAMRSVMAEGIQ

-427 APVVTVPNVLSLSSA
+427 APVVTVPNVLNLSSA

-466 ISGSV
+466 ISGTV

>member
-1 MTTTYGYGYSY
+1 
-12 GLSYGQC
+12 
-19 QTPIIPPTPPQGVTM
+19 M

-92 VYKAATLYFGQNVA
+92 VYKAATLYFGQAVA
-106 PSKIV
+106 PSKII

-123 PTIPTVAAATT
+123 PTVADTTV

-149 ATPTAAE
+149 GTATAAE
-156 IVTGLKAALAAAD
+156 IVAGLKAALTAAN
-169 IPTTGSDGIVATG
+169 IPTSGSTGIVATG
-182 TDTLT
+182 SNTLI

-203 LVAVNAASVENW
+203 LVAVNAASVEDW
-215 VSDTIPAVR
+215 VSATIPAVR
-224 NIKDQWYMLSI
+224 AVKDQWYMLSI
-235 DTHANVDVLAV
+235 DTHVNADVLAV

-296 MATSFAECGL
+296 MATSYAECGL

-320 EQKTIVGLTVDT
+320 EQKTIIGLTVDT

-377 LKSRIQESVWGLLV
+377 LKSRIQESVWALLV

-419 VGGLADDP
+419 VGGLAADP
-427 APVVTVPNVLSLSSA
+427 APVVTVPNVLNLSSA

-466 ISGSV
+466 ISGTV

>member
-1 MTTTYGYGYSY
+1 
-12 GLSYGQC
+12 
-19 QTPIIPPTPPQGVTM
+19 M

-92 VYKAATLYFGQNVA
+92 VYKAATLYFGQAVA

-123 PTIPTVAAATT
+123 PTVANTAV
-134 YSFKANGTLITFTSD
+134 YSFKANGTLITFTSGGS
-149 ATPTAAE
+149 ATAAE
-156 IVTGLKAALAAAD
+156 IVTGLKAALTAAL
-169 IPTTGSDGIVATG
+169 IPTTGSNGIVATG
-182 TDTLT
+182 SNTLT

-203 LVAVNAASVENW
+203 LVAVNAASVEDW
-215 VSDTIPAVR
+215 VSATIPAVR
-224 NIKDQWYMLSI
+224 AVKDQWYMLSI
-235 DTHANVDVLAV
+235 DSHVDADVLAV

-296 MATSFAECGL
+296 MATSYAECGL

-332 LTPDEISYIHDKNGA
+332 LTPDEISYIHGKNGA

-377 LKSRIQESVWGLLV
+377 LKSRIQESVWALLV
-391 NTRKIG
+391 NTRKVG

-407 GSMRSVMAEGIQ
+407 GAMRSVMAEGIQ
-419 VGGLADDP
+419 VGGLAADP
-427 APVVTVPNVLSLSSA
+427 APVVTVPNVLNLSSA

-466 ISGSV
+466 ISGTV